1 MAQKSSSSS
10 SNAMAVVT
18 GAAGQVAADMINK
31 GLVAPIM
38 KRLDDV
44 IRMDRNN
51 QFLQGKLERMKNLLQ
66 CISNAFENKEIK
78 PQDNIAYCLARIRDA
93 IKEAN
98 DLSAQAEEKQKSLHW
113 VWYKFSISGQIAE
126 LNAKFDGLFKDL
138 ELDFSMFQKAQQMAD
153 KPLPDAFLQPVQNGD
168 FVGLGFENTK
178 TQLHTWIE
186 KAPQVQVIGV
196 YGMPGVGKTLLLK
209 EAYNFYKVKSFDE
222 ASKDSDE
229 ARKHFDVV
237 IWLTVSQHY
246 EISALQD
253 RIGKSINLNFSTA
266 DNKDTKK
273 GALSANLKNKKFL
286 LILDDLWRA
295 LDLEELGV
303 ASLTHKGSKVVF
315 STRDRGIALTE
326 ADESTEVELL
336 SREDG
341 WLLFE
346 RVAFRGSHVQD
357 EIMEC
362 AKKIAEECKCLPL
375 AITVVAKA
383 MRAKKTPG
391 EWNTSLSQ
399 MKHPSFPHTHPS
411 VDEELYKKLRW
422 SYDDL
427 ARTPNLQL
435 CFLYCAMYPEDE
447 KIWVDELV
455 RIWIAEGFV
464 EDMQHGHSYVKL
476 LIDRGLF
483 QSVNLEKQVMD
494 ILVNKPVNVWKK
506 RFITVHDVIRDV
518 AINIGEQQKNH
529 YCRAG
534 SQLQSFTDSQHWQR
548 VSVRRNQIESVP
560 EDILSTQLVSLI
572 LSTNP
577 LTCNVQGT
585 FLNNLNSLK
594 VLDLSNTQIESP
606 PTSLTQLGVLDLSN
620 TKINSVPTSF
630 TRLKFLTLRGTC
642 IKELPSQ
649 IGNLSALQ
657 FLDISECK
665 YLTSL
670 PEGISK
676 LTSLRRL
683 HLSMGMANAVTDP
696 ENVRALTGLKN
707 LTELHLYMFFKF
719 EDNGIM
725 GTIMSSW
732 VQMRHLYLHY
742 NHMIPSKSNLPE
754 GMQNMANLQT
764 LVLYDYRGTKLPN
777 WICKFQQLERLE
789 LDSCENVKELPPLED
804 LPCLKFLKLRK
815 YSSVRNLEIRSRG
828 FPKLEMLHL
837 SDMPKMRSIDVLVEE
852 ALPKLRVLKIK
863 KCPLLRKLPKGL
875 EKLPDF
881 KAIYGHKISWWEK
894 IPWEEKIYLHKL
906 FREI

>member
-1 MAQKSSSSS
+1 M
-10 SNAMAVVT
+10 
-18 GAAGQVAADMINK
+18 
-31 GLVAPIM
+31 
-38 KRLDDV
+38 
-44 IRMDRNN
+44 
-51 QFLQGKLERMKNLLQ
+51 
-66 CISNAFENKEIK
+66 
-78 PQDNIAYCLARIRDA
+78 
-93 IKEAN
+93 
-98 DLSAQAEEKQKSLHW
+98 
-113 VWYKFSISGQIAE
+113 
-126 LNAKFDGLFKDL
+126 
-138 ELDFSMFQKAQQMAD
+138 
-153 KPLPDAFLQPVQNGD
+153 
-168 FVGLGFENTK
+168 
-178 TQLHTWIE
+178 
-186 KAPQVQVIGV
+186 
-196 YGMPGVGKTLLLK
+196 
-209 EAYNFYKVKSFDE
+209 
-222 ASKDSDE
+222 
-229 ARKHFDVV
+229 
-237 IWLTVSQHY
+237 
-246 EISALQD
+246 
-253 RIGKSINLNFSTA
+253 
-266 DNKDTKK
+266 
-273 GALSANLKNKKFL
+273 
-286 LILDDLWRA
+286 
-295 LDLEELGV
+295 
-303 ASLTHKGSKVVF
+303 
-315 STRDRGIALTE
+315 
-326 ADESTEVELL
+326 
-336 SREDG
+336 
-341 WLLFE
+341 
-346 RVAFRGSHVQD
+346 
-357 EIMEC
+357 
-362 AKKIAEECKCLPL
+362 PL